1 MSARGEE
8 DSDDASD
15 VGAASARRTAGDV
28 PLPGGD
34 FRLFV
39 TRLSFQAMLSL
50 GLIENPLTGTK
61 QVNARSARMLVDDL
75 RMLRDKTRGNLDAD
89 EEAYLEK
96 ISGDLDRHFER
107 IVGDA
112 DDGDG

>member
-1 MSARGEE
+1 MSGEE
-8 DSDDASD
+8 TS
-15 VGAASARRTAGDV
+15 GRRTASDV

-61 QVNARSARMLVDDL
+61 QVNAANARMLVDDL
-75 RMLRDKTRGNLDAD
+75 RMLLEKTRGNLDAD

-96 ISGDLDRHFER
+96 VSLDLDRHFER
-107 IVGDA
+107 TVGPLDA
-112 DDGDG
+112 